1 MGSMYPTRPERPRRG
16 AADLDRRIGERVRQR
31 RILLGLTQ
39 QQLAELIGVTYQQ
52 AHKYESGIN
61 RISSGRLLALAQALG
76 VDVGYLLQ
84 GLGDGQQQSLRLERR
99 MIQIAA
105 DLEKLDEETMTAL
118 ATFIRALA
126 RRQGGEALRHDAAH
140 LGQGSISGPQA
151 PADAPPFRPSDRA
164 GSTDRRPR

>member
-16 AADLDRRIGERVRQR
+16 AADLDRRLGERIRQR

-39 QQLAELIGVTYQQ
+39 QQLGELIGVTYQQ

-118 ATFIRALA
+118 ATFIRARPPA
-126 RRQGGEALRHDAAH
+126 GRRSA
-140 LGQGSISGPQA
+140 
-151 PADAPPFRPSDRA
+151 
-164 GSTDRRPR
+164 TT